1 MHSKFVAPILLAILP
16 LAVGAQT
23 VWVFPELYQ
32 SPNGAVV
39 TGTEAGQRSM
49 RRQQE
54 IEDHRRKQELDRQVR
69 LQRTELRREIDHER
83 REMAPQPQQ
92 PQHLKAEMMEDQRAA
107 RQAQR

>member
-83 REMAPQPQQ
+83 RDIAQQ
-92 PQHLKAEMMEDQRAA
+92 RKQLQHLSAKMVE
-107 RQAQR
+107 